1 MSMVSNHC
9 KYDEDGF
16 QTLLIWWVWFPIP
29 INMMRMVSKH
39 YKYDED
45 GLNENVNMV
54 SARLLFR
61 VWKLS
66 INRRFLKQE
75 GLINQSINQSWMDKM
90 HEI

>member
-1 MSMVSNHC
+1 
-9 KYDEDGF
+9 
-16 QTLLIWWVWFPIP
+16 
-29 INMMRMVSKH
+29 MRMVSKH

-45 GLNENVNMV
+45 GFQAIYKYDEDGLNENVNIV

-75 GLINQSINQSWMDKM
+75 GLINQSINQS
-90 HEI
+90 